1 MMTAEWSVI
10 VVTEGSHIRHESDRL
25 NKYTRT
31 QHQKLLDS
39 FCTHKAP
46 NKGFLES

>member
-1 MMTAEWSVI
+1 MMKAEWSVI
-10 VVTEGSHIRHESDRL
+10 VVTEGSYIRHESNRL

-31 QHQKLLDS
+31 QHLKQLDS

-46 NKGFLES
+46 NNGFLES